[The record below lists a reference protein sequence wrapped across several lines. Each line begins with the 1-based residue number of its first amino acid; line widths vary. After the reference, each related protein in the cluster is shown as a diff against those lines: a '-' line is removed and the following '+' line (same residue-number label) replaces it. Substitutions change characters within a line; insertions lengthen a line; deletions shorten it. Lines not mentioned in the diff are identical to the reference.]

1 MNEIIAKTNEKDRQ
15 GVQGH
20 FEVLKEKVQKKA
32 GEVLNSTN
40 SIVNS
45 AEVNILGDLVGGDVR
60 NGLKKV

>member
-1 MNEIIAKTNEKDRQ
+1 M
-15 GVQGH
+15 
-20 FEVLKEKVQKKA
+20 KEKVQKKA